1 MTREIEVEY
10 SGSTSNYKVERF
22 SDRLKMVMTG
32 QKSRPFAQK
41 VGVSEGTV
49 RNLLGGGN
57 PSLENL
63 VKISR
68 ATNTLIEWLATG
80 EGPMRA
86 SEADQ
91 FASDDHEYAHIP
103 LYDVRAA
110 AGHGAI
116 VDSEQVVD
124 SLCFKKEWIHNELH
138 ANPNDLYLIYVSG
151 ESIEPTLRPGDV
163 ILVDRRDTTVRR
175 DGIYVLTMDNTLLV
189 KRLQSLPGGKVR
201 VMSDNPAYAPFDM
214 DKGLLD
220 AEFQDDAEGAGVI
233 GRVVWTGRRM

>member
-1 MTREIEVEY
+1 
-10 SGSTSNYKVERF
+10 
-22 SDRLKMVMTG
+22 
-32 QKSRPFAQK
+32 
-41 VGVSEGTV
+41 
-49 RNLLGGGN
+49 
-57 PSLENL
+57 
-63 VKISR
+63 
-68 ATNTLIEWLATG
+68 
-80 EGPMRA
+80 MRA
-86 SEADQ
+86 SETDQ
-91 FASDDHEYAHIP
+91 ASFDENEYAYIP

-116 VDSEQVVD
+116 VDSEQVID
-124 SLCFKKEWIHNELH
+124 SLCFKKEWIHNELR

-151 ESIEPTLRPGDV
+151 ESMEPTLRPGDI

-233 GRVVWTGRRM
+233 GRVVWTGRRV